1 MMKFP
6 ILQFCDFKMR
16 NTTED
21 KRVQYA
27 LTQQKDICMLIK
39 IFKKL
44 ARNIN

>member
-16 NTTED
+16 NATED

-27 LTQQKDICMLIK
+27 LTQQKDIFMLIK
-39 IFKKL
+39 I
-44 ARNIN
+44 